1 MNKNASGIHF
11 KISNIIAFVIIVSLS
26 SCFYTTKYI
35 ATYTFQDNSKE
46 SNPKEIA
53 AKIINQL
60 AQKNQLSKGPTLNSI
75 DTLVFYGRPYHY
87 FKFWFEQQNN
97 QFTIRLNYDGSF
109 GSRKNPPYRSF
120 LQNLSDSIQANFTL
134 IKSDI
139 KETNNAK
146 RKD

>member
-1 MNKNASGIHF
+1 M
-11 KISNIIAFVIIVSLS
+11 
-26 SCFYTTKYI
+26 
-35 ATYTFQDNSKE
+35 
-46 SNPKEIA
+46 
-53 AKIINQL
+53 
-60 AQKNQLSKGPTLNSI
+60 AQKNQLIKDNTFKGT
-75 DTLVFYGRPYHY
+75 DTLGFYGSPYHY

-97 QFTIRLNYDGSF
+97 QFTIKLNYDGSF

-120 LQNLSDSIQANFTL
+120 LQNLSDSIQANFNL

>member
-1 MNKNASGIHF
+1 MNKTASGLFSGIF
-11 KISNIIAFVIIVSLS
+11 ISIAITILLSLS

-35 ATYTFQDNSKE
+35 ATYTFQNNSKE
-46 SNPKEIA
+46 SNSKEIA
-53 AKIINQL
+53 SKIINQL
-60 AQKNQLSKGPTLNSI
+60 AQKNQLSKDPTFNST
-75 DTLVFYGRPYHY
+75 DTLGFYGSPYHY

-134 IKSDI
+134 INSDI

-146 RKD
+146 RKN